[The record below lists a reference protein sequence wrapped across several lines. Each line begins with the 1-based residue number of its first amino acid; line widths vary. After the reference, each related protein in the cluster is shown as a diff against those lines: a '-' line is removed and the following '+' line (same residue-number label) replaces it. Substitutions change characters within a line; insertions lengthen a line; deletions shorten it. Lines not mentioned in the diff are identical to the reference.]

1 MGHRRE
7 DPPVWARAGQRAV
20 ALAGVMAVA
29 SLWGC
34 STPAEDN
41 NATSDMADMATL
53 DMAADLP
60 ANTTGY
66 EDPIENRAPIVISY
80 EPDGDG
86 FFDTPWPSDSRL
98 NAQGGADLAKM
109 PDALLIRL
117 YRPVLEAVR
126 GTSLMPVTYMR
137 LSRYP
142 GAAAIPLPP
151 KTIEPGSPV
160 QLIDVSEAGC
170 GERVPLRVDVDQ
182 VGDKFIPANTLRAV
196 PMPGFILKPARP
208 YALVVLKTFGA
219 EAGMA
224 AVRPSAVTGALTDGA
239 TGALADSYAPLRR
252 CLPSANLSADDI
264 ATATVFTTQDATI
277 EARLMRDVVLDKQK
291 TQAPVISDWKRVES
305 QLENELAD
313 IYEGSFEAPI
323 FQQGMTPYS
332 GRGGDLAFDEQGM
345 PVVQRYEK
353 VPFTVAIPKN
363 AQDGAPVLVWEDGT
377 GAGKL
382 SHIGDAH
389 IDQALADGFVVFNF
403 TPQFH
408 APREPSFDDPVTNT
422 FNYLNPAS
430 GRTVFRQQAA
440 ETIYAVRVIR
450 EALQSQEGVPRLDD
464 QRLLYGG
471 HSQGAI
477 VGGIVAGIT
486 DLFAGYALNGI
497 GGYLS
502 TTIIYRKDYTDI
514 EKTIRNSLGV
524 DRVLDRYHP
533 AVQLAQLGVDAVDP
547 QSYAPN
553 WKGIPGEF
561 KGSHVFMVNGN
572 RDDTTAPDGISAIT
586 VAGDTPVLNPP
597 GWEPDPYGIWQD
609 PTAALPASAT
619 RTSADGDPLTFA
631 AYLVDGSN
639 HFTIYGRRRAR
650 ELFNQFWRTGYEGVP
665 VLGP

>member
-1 MGHRRE
+1 MGHRR
-7 DPPVWARAGQRAV
+7 DGAPRGAMVSARLW
-20 ALAGVMAVA
+20 ALAGVAA
-29 SLWGC
+29 LLAGGC
-34 STPAEDN
+34 STPAEN
-41 NATSDMADMATL
+41 NEGGADMADMEVS

-60 ANTTGY
+60 VNETGY
-66 EDPIENRAPIVISY
+66 EDPIEGRAPIVISY
-80 EPDGDG
+80 EPDAPG
-86 FFDTPWPSDSRL
+86 FFDTPWPSNSRL
-98 NAQGGADLAKM
+98 NAQGGADLEKF

-117 YRPVLEAVR
+117 YRPALEAVR
-126 GTSLMPVTYMR
+126 GTSLMPVTYMK

-142 GAAAIPLPP
+142 GASAIPLPP
-151 KTIEPGSPV
+151 KTIEATSPV
-160 QLIDVSEAGC
+160 QLIDVSAEGC
-170 GERVPLRVDVDQ
+170 GQRVPLRVDVDQ

-196 PMPGFILKPARP
+196 PLPGFVLKPNRT
-208 YALVVLKTFGA
+208 YATVVLKTFGA

-224 AVRPSAVTGALTDGA
+224 AVRPSAVTAALTDGA
-239 TGALADSYAPLRR
+239 TGALADAYAPLRA
-252 CLPSANLSADDI
+252 CLTTGAGLDADAI

-277 EARLMRDVVLDKQK
+277 EARLMRDVVLDQQK
-291 TQAPVISDWKRVES
+291 TQAPVIAGWKRVES
-305 QLENELAD
+305 QLENALAD
-313 IYEGSFEAPI
+313 IYEGSYEAPI
-323 FQQGMTPYS
+323 FQRGETPYS
-332 GRGGDLAFDEQGM
+332 ARGGDLEFDEQGM
-345 PVVQRYEK
+345 PIVQRYEK
-353 VPFTVAIPKN
+353 VPFTVAIPKG
-363 AQDGAPVLVWEDGT
+363 ATDGAPVLVWEDGT

-382 SHIGDAH
+382 SHIGDDH
-389 IDQALADGFVVFNF
+389 IDQALKDGFVVFNF

-408 APREPSFDDPVTNT
+408 APREPSFEDPVTNT

-450 EALQSQEGVPRLDD
+450 EALQRQEGVPKLDD

-477 VGGIVAGIT
+477 VGGIIAGIT
-486 DLFAGYALNGI
+486 DLFKAYSLNGI

-561 KGSHVFMVNGN
+561 AGSHVFMINGN
-572 RDDTTAPDGISAIT
+572 ADATTAPDGISAIT

-597 GWEPDPYGIWQD
+597 GWKVEPYGIWPDQIA
-609 PTAALPASAT
+609 TLPATAT
-619 RTSADGDPLTFA
+619 RMSAEGTPLTLA

-639 HFTIYGRRRAR
+639 HFTIYGRPRAQ